1 MSRPKYYWY
10 GIVKKMIMNYSQIKN
25 EKSIQTSIFV
35 NAIERALEETK
46 SMENGNLRIEA
57 VNKVLFEKKKTVGGV
72 AMDIHYSERTVVG
85 WTSDFIKLCGKNAGF

>member
-10 GIVKKMIMNYSQIKN
+10 GIVKKMIMRYPQIKE

-35 NAIERALEETK
+35 NAIEKALKETK
-46 SMENGNLRIEA
+46 EMENGDTRIEA
-57 VNKVLFEKKKTVGGV
+57 ISKLLFENKKTVGGV
-72 AMDIHYSERTVVG
+72 SMEMHYSERKIVG